1 MRGPRDRTAGREPSN
16 GEELTLHELALLAG
30 GVWRVAET
38 ALARMLLD
46 ARVEIDRHGT
56 VRVVRPRPR
65 DEVEA
70 VLLAALGPSGTGWL
84 GAPRAAFGTSAPA
97 GRLEEGL
104 RGRGLIVG
112 GTTGPGGPGSPG
124 GPGGPGRG
132 RPLLLPTWLVVPLL
146 ILLAVGT
153 VRVAAVV
160 GMDGGLALLLAAL
173 LPLLVAFVLSRFG
186 TPPDPLDPLGPYWR
200 PAARVEPL
208 LAAVRTGAPLPP
220 GWRLSP
226 DALAPAGRT
235 TWAAVAASG
244 IPALGRHHLTT
255 AFHGASPRPPRP
267 RRSTAAPRQ
276 GAS

>member
-1 MRGPRDRTAGREPSN
+1 MRGPMDRTAGRRAGES
-16 GEELTLHELALLAG
+16 EELTLHELALLAG
-30 GVWRVAET
+30 GTWRVAET

-97 GRLEEGL
+97 DRLEEGL
-104 RGRGLIVG
+104 RARSLIVG
-112 GTTGPGGPGSPG
+112 GSTGPD
-124 GPGGPGRG
+124 RG
-132 RPLLLPTWLVVPLL
+132 RPLLLPTWLAVPLL

-173 LPLLVAFVLSRFG
+173 LPLLVASVLSRFG
-186 TPPDPLDPLGPYWR
+186 TPPDPLGPSGPYWR

-208 LAAVRTGAPLPP
+208 LTALRTGAPLPP

-226 DALAPAGRT
+226 AALAPAGRT
-235 TWAAVAASG
+235 TWAAVAAAG

-255 AFHGASPRPPRP
+255 AFHGPRPRPPRL
-267 RRSTAAPRQ
+267 RSNP
-276 GAS
+276 S

>member
-1 MRGPRDRTAGREPSN
+1 MRGPRGRTAGRVPPD

-46 ARVEIDRHGT
+46 ARVEIDRHGM

-84 GAPRAAFGTSAPA
+84 GAPRSAFGTSAPA
-97 GRLEEGL
+97 CRLERDL
-104 RGRGLIVG
+104 RARGLIVG
-112 GTTGPGGPGSPG
+112 GDTGPD
-124 GPGGPGRG
+124 RG

-153 VRVAAVV
+153 IRVAAAV
-160 GMDGGLALLLAAL
+160 GTNGGLALLLAAL
-173 LPLLVAFVLSRFG
+173 LPSLAAFVLGRFG
-186 TPPDPLDPLGPYWR
+186 TPPDPLGPMGPYWR
-200 PAARVEPL
+200 PAARAEPL
-208 LAAVRTGAPLPP
+208 LAAVRAGAPLPP
-220 GWRLSP
+220 GWRLAP

-235 TWAAVAASG
+235 TWAAVAADG
-244 IPALGRHHLTT
+244 VAALGRHHLTT
-255 AFHGASPRPPRP
+255 AFHGAAPRPPRP
-267 RRSTAAPRQ
+267 RRSTAARRPE
-276 GAS
+276 A

>member
-1 MRGPRDRTAGREPSN
+1 MAVRGPRDRTAGREPSN

-30 GVWRVAET
+30 GAWRVAET

-97 GRLEEGL
+97 CRLEDGL
-104 RGRGLIVG
+104 RDRGLIVG
-112 GTTGPGGPGSPG
+112 GTTGPE
-124 GPGGPGRG
+124 RG
-132 RPLLLPTWLVVPLL
+132 RPLLLRTWLVVPLL
-146 ILLAVGT
+146 VLLAVGT
-153 VRVAAVV
+153 VRVAAAA
-160 GMDGGLALLLAAL
+160 GAGPGPAFLLAAL
-173 LPLLVAFVLSRFG
+173 VPLLVAFVLSRFG
-186 TPPDPLDPLGPYWR
+186 TPPDPPGPYWR

-208 LAAVRTGAPLPP
+208 LAALRTGAPLPP

-235 TWAAVAASG
+235 VWAAVAVDG
-244 IPALGRHHLTT
+244 VPALGRHHLTS
-255 AFHGASPRPPRP
+255 AFHGARSRPSRP
-267 RRSTAAPRQ
+267 RRNPS
-276 GAS
+276 

>member
-1 MRGPRDRTAGREPSN
+1 MRGPRDRTAGRGPSN

-30 GVWRVAET
+30 GAWRVAET

-46 ARVEIDRHGT
+46 ARVEIDRHGMI
-56 VRVVRPRPR
+56 RVVRPRPR

-97 GRLEEGL
+97 CRLEEDL

-112 GTTGPGGPGSPG
+112 GTTGPD
-124 GPGGPGRG
+124 RG
-132 RPLLLPTWLVVPLL
+132 RPLLLPTRLAVPLL

-153 VRVAAVV
+153 ARGAAAA
-160 GMDGGLALLLAAL
+160 GAGPGPALLLAAL

-186 TPPDPLDPLGPYWR
+186 TPPDLVVPYWR

-208 LAAVRTGAPLPP
+208 LAALRTGAPLPP

-235 TWAAVAASG
+235 TWAAVAAAG
-244 IPALGRHHLTT
+244 VRTLGRHHLTT
-255 AFHGASPRPPRP
+255 AFHGAGPRPPRP
-267 RRSTAAPRQ
+267 RRSTAAPRP

>member
-1 MRGPRDRTAGREPSN
+1 MGGPQDRTAGREPSN

-65 DEVEA
+65 NEVEA

-84 GAPRAAFGTSAPA
+84 GAPRSAFGTSAA
-97 GRLEEGL
+97 ACRLEEDL

-112 GTTGPGGPGSPG
+112 GTTRAD
-124 GPGGPGRG
+124 RG
-132 RPLLLPTWLVVPLL
+132 RPLLLPTRLAVPLL

-153 VRVAAVV
+153 ARGAAAA
-160 GMDGGLALLLAAL
+160 GTGAGPALLLAGL
-173 LPLLVAFVLSRFG
+173 VPLLAAFVLSRFG
-186 TPPDPLDPLGPYWR
+186 TPPDLAGSYWRPADPTDPYWR

-208 LAAVRTGAPLPP
+208 LAALRAGTPLPP

-235 TWAAVAASG
+235 TWAAVATTG

-255 AFHGASPRPPRP
+255 AFHGARPRPPRP
-267 RRSTAAPRQ
+267 RRNPS
-276 GAS
+276 

>member
-1 MRGPRDRTAGREPSN
+1 MVAVRGPGGGTAGRRAGEP
-16 GEELTLHELALLAG
+16 EELTLHELALLAG
-30 GVWRVAET
+30 GAWRVAET

-84 GAPRAAFGTSAPA
+84 GAPRSAFGTSVPA
-97 GRLEEGL
+97 CRLEEGL
-104 RGRGLIVG
+104 RDRGLIVG
-112 GTTGPGGPGSPG
+112 GSTGPA
-124 GPGGPGRG
+124 RR
-132 RPLLLPTWLVVPLL
+132 RPLLLPTWLAVPLL

-153 VRVAAVV
+153 VRVAAAA
-160 GMDGGLALLLAAL
+160 GAGPGPAFLLAAL
-173 LPLLVAFVLSRFG
+173 VPLLVAFVLSRFA
-186 TPPDPLDPLGPYWR
+186 TPPDPLGPYWR

-208 LAAVRTGAPLPP
+208 LAALRTGAPLPP

-235 TWAAVAASG
+235 TWAAVAATG

-255 AFHGASPRPPRP
+255 AFHGPRPRPPRP
-267 RRSTAAPRQ
+267 